1 MTQFHKNHA
10 AAVYKDIAA
19 LILKRKT
26 YLLSFLSGVAADTYF
41 VITASYASVR
51 IYCYRQ
57 YTANTSYIFLS
68 RHTQ

>member
-26 YLLSFLSGVAADTYF
+26 YLLGVAADTYF